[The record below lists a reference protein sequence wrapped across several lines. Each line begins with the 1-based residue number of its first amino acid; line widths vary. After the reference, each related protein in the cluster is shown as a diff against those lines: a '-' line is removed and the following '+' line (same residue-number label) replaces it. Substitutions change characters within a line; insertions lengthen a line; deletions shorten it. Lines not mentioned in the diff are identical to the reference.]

1 MNAIENDVRALVDKE
16 LAVANERF
24 PQFHSQHEGYAVI
37 REEFEEMKEQ
47 MEAAEIF
54 LRHMW
59 NDVKANNPAKV
70 SAETMMDISVDAA
83 CEAIQ
88 VAAMCQKFLEMNNG
102 KKG

>member
-1 MNAIENDVRALVDKE
+1 MNAIENQVRKLVAVE
-16 LAVANERF
+16 LAAANEKF
-24 PQFHSQHEGYAVI
+24 PQFHSAHEGYAVI
-37 REEFEEMKEQ
+37 LEEFGEAKEK

-70 SAETMMDISVDAA
+70 SAETMMYISVDAA

-88 VAAMCQKFLEMNNG
+88 VAAMCEKFLGMEGQTNA
-102 KKG
+102 